1 MVLIVFTDEL
11 FEERKY
17 HIDIQLGGWT
27 SSKFKSYAPV
37 LKIISLNKNV
47 LIIVFFV
54 CCSLQEETAAD
65 EIKTEN

>member
-1 MVLIVFTDEL
+1 MAMIVFNEL

-27 SSKFKSYAPV
+27 SSKCKSYVPV

-54 CCSLQEETAAD
+54 YCSLQEETAAD
-65 EIKTEN
+65 RIKTEN

>member
-1 MVLIVFTDEL
+1 MVLIVFNEL

-27 SSKFKSYAPV
+27 SSKCKSYAPV
-37 LKIISLNKNV
+37 LKRISLNKNV

-54 CCSLQEETAAD
+54 YCSLQEETAAD

>member
-1 MVLIVFTDEL
+1 MNVFNEL

-17 HIDIQLGGWT
+17 HTDIQLGGWT
-27 SSKFKSYAPV
+27 SKCKSYAPV
-37 LKIISLNKNV
+37 LKKISLNKNV

-54 CCSLQEETAAD
+54 YCSLQEETAAD